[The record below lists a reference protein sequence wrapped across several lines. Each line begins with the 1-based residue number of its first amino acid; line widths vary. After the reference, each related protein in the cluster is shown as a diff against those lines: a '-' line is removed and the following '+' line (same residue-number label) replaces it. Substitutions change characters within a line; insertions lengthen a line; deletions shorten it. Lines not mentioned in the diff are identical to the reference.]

1 MSQFGLIV
9 ESVLEKY
16 KMRPNKNRPLVVAL
30 DGLSGAGKTTIV
42 VKLKEE
48 LAPIHVVIIHI
59 DDYIVEQSRRYH
71 TGFEE
76 WYEYYS
82 LQWDVEQLKE
92 ALFEKLIGN
101 ASVLTLPFYD
111 SNTDSIRKKEVFV
124 PKNSIVVIEGIFLQR
139 QEWQS
144 YFDLTF
150 YLDVQREIRYERA
163 LNRDTY
169 IGSLEER
176 RKKYKRRYW
185 PAEDY
190 YLNRLKPI
198 ENADVVIRY

>member
-1 MSQFGLIV
+1 MSQYELIV

-16 KMRPNKNRPLVVAL
+16 KTRPVKERPLIVAL

-42 VKLKEE
+42 DKLKEE

-59 DDYIVEQSRRYH
+59 DDYIVERSKRYH

-92 ALFEKLIGN
+92 DLFEKLVDN
-101 ASVLTLPFYD
+101 VSVLTLPFYD
-111 SNTDSIRKKEVFV
+111 SNTDSIRKKEVSV
-124 PKNSIVVIEGIFLQR
+124 TKNSIVVMEGIFLQR
-139 QEWQS
+139 QEWRS

-150 YLDVQREIRYERA
+150 YLDVPREIRYERV

-169 IGSLEER
+169 IGSLDER

-190 YLNRLKPI
+190 YLNGVKPI